1 MASVSVSGVGSGL
14 DLASLLTQLID
25 AEKKAPTAR
34 LNATENAAKTQLSA
48 LGTIKSALAELRTS
62 VDSLKTL
69 GAFARHTATSEDAD
83 LFTAAA
89 DDTAIPN
96 RYDVEVQALARAAK
110 LASAGFATPATVVG
124 TGTLTIG
131 VGANAFSLTIGAT
144 NNTLAGIR
152 DAINGAAGNTGVR
165 ASIITA
171 NDGAHLVLT
180 AQQTGT
186 DHALTVTRSGGDG
199 GLDALVYNPGVLE
212 NLTVKQ
218 AAADAT
224 VVVDGFTHTSH
235 SNTVTGVINGVTLTL
250 KGAELG
256 TTRTLTV
263 AADTGAVKTA
273 VQAFVASYNKLVT
286 TVAAATKYNPATQ
299 VAAPLAGDSLP
310 RSISAQLRTLLGSVV
325 AGQPDA
331 LDALSD
337 IGLTTATD
345 GQLTLDEGKLAA
357 ALDGNFDTVRALFG
371 GASGYATRMA
381 TLLTGFT
388 GAGGIVADR
397 EHSLDQKLTRIGDQR
412 EELQRRLDAME
423 TRLRA
428 QFTAL
433 DQLVSKMNS
442 ASAYLTQQLASLNKS
457 TGS

>member
-34 LNATENAAKTQLSA
+34 LNATENTTRTQLST

-62 VDSLKTL
+62 VDGLKTL
-69 GAFARHTATSEDAD
+69 GAFAKHTATSEDPE

-96 RYDVEVQALARAAK
+96 SYDVEVQALARAAK
-110 LASAGFATPATVVG
+110 LSSTGFATSATAVG
-124 TGTLTIG
+124 TGTLTVG
-131 VGANAFSLTIGAT
+131 VGALSFSVTIGAT

-152 DAINGAAGNTGVR
+152 DAINGAPDNTGVR

-224 VVVDGFTHTSH
+224 VVIDGFTHTSH
-235 SNTVTGVINGVTLTL
+235 SNAITGVIGGVTLTL

-256 TTRTLTV
+256 TTKTQTV
-263 AADTGAVKTA
+263 APHTRAGKTA
-273 VQAFVASYNKLVT
+273 VQAFVASSNKHVT
-286 TVAAATKYNPATQ
+286 TVAAATKYDPSTQ
-299 VAAPLAGDSLP
+299 VAAPLAGDALP
-310 RSISAQLRTLLGSVV
+310 RSLSSQLRTLLGSVV

-337 IGLTTATD
+337 IGITTARD
-345 GQLTLDEGKLAA
+345 GQLTIDDSKLSA
-357 ALDGNFDTVRALFG
+357 ALAGDFNTVRSLFAG
-371 GASGYATRMA
+371 TSGYATRMA
-381 TLLTGFT
+381 TLLAGFG

-397 EHSLDQKLTRIGDQR
+397 QNSLEQKLTRIGDQR

-442 ASAYLTQQLASLNKS
+442 TSAYLTQQLASLSKS